1 MNFQREVD
9 FYNRTEQESWRLLL
23 DEAERQGEFSMEQ
36 GTIQSLQEMALG
48 AFERV
53 PQSEAA
59 AWLQAMM
66 LAEIAQQLARI
77 ATQLEDG
84 RLSILEGDDIVEKLS
99 RLGSIIMD
107 K

>member
-1 MNFQREVD
+1 MDAWARLFRDEEKQRLFLIGE
-9 FYNRTEQESWRLLL
+9 
-23 DEAERQGEFSMEQ
+23 EFSMEQ

-66 LAEIAQQLARI
+66 QAEIALQLQALNDKLETITERGGSADLQCQQLK
-77 ATQLEDG
+77 
-84 RLSILEGDDIVEKLS
+84 DIVIAVEALNPG
-99 RLGSIIMD
+99 R
-107 K
+107 